1 MVMFRLRVAGRNDPL
16 INDDAFEL
24 LYERS
29 QGIPREIIRLCA
41 LATDLLLQSEDPVIH
56 YDIAREVTVA

>member
-1 MVMFRLRVAGRNDPL
+1 MFRLRVAGRSDPL
-16 INDDAFEL
+16 INDDAFEV

-41 LATDLLLQSEDPVIH
+41 LAIDNLLQSEESVINV
-56 YDIAREVTVA
+56 DVAREVSNV